1 MLGGTFD
8 PAHYGHLRLAET
20 AREADRLSLDKVL
33 FIPAGQPWRKS
44 DRVVSHPSHR
54 AAMLGLAIEGNP
66 AFEISTLELE
76 REGPSYTVDTLEIL
90 RKHYPD
96 SELFLV
102 IGQDALADLPNWR
115 EPDRITTLAWLAV
128 ASRSNSSPE
137 RLTKPESL
145 PPGARERVLS
155 LGDKRV
161 PHTRKRAQGRLY
173 SLPRAGSS
181 AAVHRGPRT
190 IPGIKS
196 GCGSIVYQARSR
208 PDLDHWLAEAG

>member
-1 MLGGTFD
+1 MRLGVLGGTFD

-137 RLTKPESL
+137 RLTTESL

-155 LGDKRV
+155 LPMESLEISGSRIRESVRRGVSIRYLV
-161 PHTRKRAQGRLY
+161 PEAVRLY
-173 SLPRAGSS
+173 IEGHGLYR
-181 AAVHRGPRT
+181 
-190 IPGIKS
+190 
-196 GCGSIVYQARSR
+196 
-208 PDLDHWLAEAG
+208 E